1 MDLFEK
7 DVASILAYVEDAKN
21 AGRNDC
27 VYNTNKIDGSIYR
40 ILAVLK
46 ERLPGH
52 QIWYVDPVL
61 VRAPFQVVEE
71 WGIHVKWAL
80 DSSE

>member
-7 DVASILAYVEDAKN
+7 DVASILVYIDDAKK

-46 ERLPGH
+46 EKLPTYK
-52 QIWYVDPVL
+52 IWYVDPVL
-61 VRAPFQVVEE
+61 VRAPNQVVEE
-71 WGIHVKWAL
+71 WGIHIQWAL
-80 DSSE
+80 NSEE